1 MRDTRA
7 YPTPLRIA
15 PCVCREAHSMQRSD
29 APAPRVTPPLAGR
42 PPLRW
47 SAASLLPPPPEQ
59 PARVAQRHRS
69 GDNSEA
75 ADFVE
80 MGHFR
85 VMRPVLPVGSCRLR
99 RERGPEAGRDGQK
112 RVEASRASGSSTRF
126 RQCRRGRDALQQAR
140 GQLSGLLQL
149 ASIRLSLRVSES
161 PRYALDRAR
170 VSRAPGRRW
179 RTGASSRRRPR
190 LCRKPSA
197 SAAARR

>member
-1 MRDTRA
+1 MAAGRVTCEIRVHK
-7 YPTPLRIA
+7 PTPLRIA

-99 RERGPEAGRDGQK
+99 RDLRLGATGRSALRRAER
-112 RVEASRASGSSTRF
+112 VV
-126 RQCRRGRDALQQAR
+126 LQQDSDSVDGVATPYNK
-140 GQLSGLLQL
+140 L
-149 ASIRLSLRVSES
+149 AANYPVFSSSHQYGCRCALVSLHDT
-161 PRYALDRAR
+161 P
-170 VSRAPGRRW
+170 
-179 RTGASSRRRPR
+179 
-190 LCRKPSA
+190 
-197 SAAARR
+197 